1 MLPAGVHRSWVA
13 ALLDE
18 LVTRALYWV
27 CRLACAE
34 TTGDDFGE
42 ARGDEA
48 SGW

>member
-1 MLPAGVHRSWVA
+1 MLPDCVHGNWEA

-18 LVTRALYWV
+18 LVTRALYWA
-27 CRLACAE
+27 CRLACAA